1 MTTTT
6 TQPVTVPAAGTYRID
21 PERSTVSFTTRHMFG
36 LAPVRGTFRLRSGH
50 IRIAGEPAAPTGSS
64 AGATI
69 AADSFHTGTA
79 ARDTQI
85 RSASYLDTDR
95 HPDIVFSSTGLERRA
110 DGWVLCGTL
119 TVRGTTRPVD
129 VRVVSLAP
137 DGPGLRLRAQ
147 ARVDR
152 YEFGITAGRGIT
164 GRRLTLTLDVL
175 AG

>member
-6 TQPVTVPAAGTYRID
+6 TDPVTIPAAGTYRID
-21 PERSTVSFTTRHMFG
+21 PDRSTVSFATRHLLG

-50 IRIAGEPAAPTGSS
+50 IRVAAEPAGSE

-69 AADSFHTGTA
+69 AAESFHTGTT

-85 RSASYLDTDR
+85 RSATYLDTDR
-95 HPDIVFSSTGLERRA
+95 HPDIVFASTGLEQRA
-110 DGWVLCGTL
+110 DGWVLLGTL
-119 TVRGTTRPVD
+119 TVRGRTRPLD
-129 VRVVSLAP
+129 VRILSLTPA
-137 DGPGLRLRAQ
+137 DGGLRLRAR

-152 YEFGITAGRGIT
+152 YAFGITAGRGIA